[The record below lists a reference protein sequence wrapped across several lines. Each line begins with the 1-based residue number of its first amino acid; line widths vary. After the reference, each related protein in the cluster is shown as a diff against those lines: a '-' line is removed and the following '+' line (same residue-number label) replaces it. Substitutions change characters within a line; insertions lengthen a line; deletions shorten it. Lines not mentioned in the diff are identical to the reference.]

1 MRFSGVGEQGRLG
14 QRYAF
19 TLQHTGIGQPTQSPL
34 TPVIGSV
41 LPVADA
47 AKAHQMLEDLV
58 AFGTVVLRP

>member
-1 MRFSGVGEQGRLG
+1 M
-14 QRYAF
+14 
-19 TLQHTGIGQPTQSPL
+19 QHTDIGQPTQSPL